1 MCKSQEESDVKKALL
16 AVAVSIA
23 LAGGIQA
30 GNNQDD
36 DHNSSH
42 FDFKP
47 GTLIPAEDPACRKL
61 MRHVK

>member
-30 GNNQDD
+30 GVGT
-36 DHNSSH
+36 
-42 FDFKP
+42 DFVCVP
-47 GTLIPAEDPACRKL
+47 E
-61 MRHVK
+61 